1 MDRTQVNPDR
11 VQEPAADKI
20 LDARGLRCPLPVLRA
35 KKALA
40 ALDSGQRLKIVA
52 TDPGSLEDFPVF
64 ARQTGSALEF
74 SEEREGE
81 YIFVMRKA

>member
-1 MDRTQVNPDR
+1 MNADRAQDPV
-11 VQEPAADKI
+11 ADET

-40 ALDSGQRLKIVA
+40 ALASGQRLKILA
-52 TDPGSLEDFPVF
+52 TDPGSLDDFPVF

-74 SEEREGE
+74 SEERGGE

>member
-1 MDRTQVNPDR
+1 MSDNRSE
-11 VQEPAADKI
+11 EPAADET

-40 ALDSGQRLKIVA
+40 ALDSGQRLKILA
-52 TDPGSLEDFPVF
+52 TDPGSLDDFPVF

-74 SEEREGE
+74 SGERAGE